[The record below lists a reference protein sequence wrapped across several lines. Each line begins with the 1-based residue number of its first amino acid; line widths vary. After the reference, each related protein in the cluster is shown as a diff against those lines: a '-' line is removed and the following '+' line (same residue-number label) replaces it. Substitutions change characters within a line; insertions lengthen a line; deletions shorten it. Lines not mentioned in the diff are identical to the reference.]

1 MKKTAVV
8 TGGSRGIGRQICLE
22 LAREGY
28 NVVINYNKSAEKA
41 EEVKNILK
49 EEGHECEIFRA
60 NVSKGSDVKALFDFC
75 IEKYSTIDLLVNNA
89 GISSEGLITDMT
101 EEEWDE
107 IVSVNLKSVFLCSKE
122 ALKTMISNH
131 SGKIIN
137 MSSMWGVTGG
147 SCEVAYSATKAGV
160 IGFTKALAKEVGLSG
175 INVNAIAPG
184 VIMTDMMSEFTEDDI
199 AALKEETPLM
209 KLGSPKDIADAVL
222 FLASDRADFITGQVL
237 GVNGGF
243 VI

>member
-1 MKKTAVV
+1 MKKTAIV
-8 TGGSRGIGRQICLE
+8 TGGSRGIGRQISMD

-28 NVVINYNKSAEKA
+28 NVVINYNRSAEKA
-41 EEVKNILK
+41 EEIK
-49 EEGHECEIFRA
+49 EELKKEGIDCVIYKA
-60 NVSKGSDVKALFDFC
+60 DVSKGNEVKEMFEFC
-75 IEKYSTIDLLVNNA
+75 IDKFQKIDLLVNNA
-89 GISSEGLITDMT
+89 GISSEGLITDLE
-101 EEEWDE
+101 EEEWDN
-107 IVSVNLKSVFLCSKE
+107 IVNTNLKSVFLCSKE

-131 SGKIIN
+131 EGKIIN

-184 VIMTDMMSEFTEDDI
+184 VIMTDMMSDFTEEDI
-199 AALKEETPLM
+199 NALKEETPLM
-209 KLGSPKDIADAVL
+209 KLGSPKDISQMVI
-222 FLASDRADFITGQVL
+222 FLASDKSDFITGQII

>member
-49 EEGHECEIFRA
+49 EEGYECEMFRA
-60 NVSKGSDVKALFDFC
+60 DVSKGSDVKALFDFC

-199 AALKEETPLM
+199 AALKDETPLM

>member
-60 NVSKGSDVKALFDFC
+60 DVSKGSDVKALFDFC

>member
-1 MKKTAVV
+1 M
-8 TGGSRGIGRQICLE
+8 
-22 LAREGY
+22 
-28 NVVINYNKSAEKA
+28 
-41 EEVKNILK
+41 
-49 EEGHECEIFRA
+49 
-60 NVSKGSDVKALFDFC
+60 SKGSDVKALFDFC

-199 AALKEETPLM
+199 AALKDETPLM

-222 FLASDRADFITGQVL
+222 FLASERADFITGQVL